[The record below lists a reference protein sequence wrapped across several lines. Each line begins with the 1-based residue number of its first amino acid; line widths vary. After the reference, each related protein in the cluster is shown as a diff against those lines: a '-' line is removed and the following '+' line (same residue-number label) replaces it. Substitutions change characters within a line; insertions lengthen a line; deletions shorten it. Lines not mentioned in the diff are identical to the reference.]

1 MRVSDWSSDV
11 CSSDRNEDVRY
22 LGRLLGDVIRA
33 YGGEELCHRT
43 EYIRRASVDRH
54 RGISGADAVD
64 TGLDRLS
71 LDDTLS
77 FVRGFM
83 LFSMLANLAEDRHSR
98 ASQHWPSL
106 ASALD
111 ILDKQGV
118 ARAEVIRLL
127 DNGLI
132 RPVLT
137 AHPTEV
143 DRKSTRLNSS
153 H

>member
-1 MRVSDWSSDV
+1 MIGQRVRCCCDAAFEEPMVKARSQHLSQ
-11 CSSDRNEDVRY
+11 NEDVRY

-33 YGGEELCHRT
+33 YGGEELFRRT

-98 ASQHWPSL
+98 ASQHWPRSEEHTSELQSL
-106 ASALD
+106 MRISYAGFSLKKKKRNN
-111 ILDKQGV
+111 I
-118 ARAEVIRLL
+118 
-127 DNGLI
+127 
-132 RPVLT
+132 
-137 AHPTEV
+137 
-143 DRKSTRLNSS
+143 
-153 H
+153 

>member
-1 MRVSDWSSDV
+1 MGGQRVRCGCDAAVEGPMVNARSQHRSQ
-11 CSSDRNEDVRY
+11 NEDGRY

-33 YGGEELCHRT
+33 YGGEELFHRT

-83 LFSMLANLAEDRHSR
+83 LFSMLANLAEDR
-98 ASQHWPSL
+98 
-106 ASALD
+106 
-111 ILDKQGV
+111 
-118 ARAEVIRLL
+118 
-127 DNGLI
+127 
-132 RPVLT
+132 
-137 AHPTEV
+137 